1 MHETRL
7 HVASSRVEAGIQKI
21 LRTEETEHM
30 KKFIYL
36 SLALVVVFGI
46 AVYLKFSG
54 TNAHA
59 AAESTSIRPVAVAVA
74 KQQSLE
80 NTVTL
85 SGEFRPFQVVD
96 VHAKVAGY
104 IKKISV
110 DVGDKVRTG
119 QVMAVLEV
127 PELSAQILGAE
138 ASVKRSQDA
147 IRRAQSDMARAKS
160 GHAATHLAYSRLK
173 QASDARPGLIAEQE
187 LDDALAKD
195 QEAEAQVE
203 SEAAALSEANNQ
215 LSIAQ
220 AERGQLAAMESY
232 TNITA
237 PFDAVVTKRYADT
250 GSLIQAGT
258 SSNTQAMPVVQL
270 AEWSKLRLV
279 VPVPESA
286 VSDIH
291 LGTIVQVKVP
301 DLKRTFDGKVARFA
315 DALSDETRT
324 MHTEIDVENKN
335 GALVEGMYAETSVVL
350 QHKDDALAI
359 PTEAIARNG
368 SKATVLLVDSQDRI
382 EEREVT
388 IGAEGNNR
396 VEITSGLKP
405 NDRVVIG
412 NRSEFRTGDRVQPQ
426 SADIPDTG
434 AQL

>member
-1 MHETRL
+1 
-7 HVASSRVEAGIQKI
+7 
-21 LRTEETEHM
+21 M
-30 KKFIYL
+30 KKKWIYL
-36 SLALVVVFGI
+36 AVATALAVLGTV
-46 AVYLKFSG
+46 VYLRFSG
-54 TNAHA
+54 MDAHA
-59 AAESTSIRPVAVAVA
+59 APAAATVRVATVAIA
-74 KQQSLE
+74 KE
-80 NTVTL
+80 EPIVDTVTL

-104 IKKISV
+104 IRKIYV
-110 DVGDKVRTG
+110 DVGDKVKAGR
-119 QVMAVLEV
+119 VMAVLEV

-138 ASVKRSQDA
+138 ASVKRSGDA
-147 IRRAQSDMARAKS
+147 IRRAQSEMVRAKS
-160 GHAATHLAYSRLK
+160 SHAATHLAYARLK

-195 QEAEAQVE
+195 QESEAQVE

-220 AERGQLAAMESY
+220 AERKQLAAMESY
-232 TNITA
+232 TQITA

-250 GSLIQAGT
+250 GSLIQSGT
-258 SSNTQAMPVVQL
+258 ASNTQAMPVVQL

-286 VSDIH
+286 VSSIR
-291 LGTIVQVKVP
+291 LGTIVKVKVP
-301 DLKRTFDGKVARFA
+301 DLNRAFEGKVARFA

-324 MHTEIDVENKN
+324 MHTEIDVDNKS

-350 QHKDDALAI
+350 QHKDNALAI
-359 PTEAIARNG
+359 PTQAIARNG
-368 SKATVLLVDSQDRI
+368 SKATVLIVDAQNRI

-388 IGAEGNNR
+388 IGEEGNNR

-405 NDRVVIG
+405 DDRVVLG
-412 NRSEFRTGDRVQPQ
+412 SRSEFRKGDRVQPK
-426 SADIPDTG
+426 PVDTSEGG

>member
-1 MHETRL
+1 
-7 HVASSRVEAGIQKI
+7 
-21 LRTEETEHM
+21 M
-30 KKFIYL
+30 KKKWIYL
-36 SLALVVVFGI
+36 AVAAAVAVLGTV
-46 AVYLKFSG
+46 VYLRFSG
-54 TNAHA
+54 TDAHA
-59 AAESTSIRPVAVAVA
+59 APAAASVRVAAVAIA
-74 KQQSLE
+74 KE
-80 NTVTL
+80 EPIVDTVTL

-104 IKKISV
+104 IRKIYV
-110 DVGDKVRTG
+110 DVGDKVKAG

-138 ASVKRSQDA
+138 ASVKRSEDA
-147 IRRAQSDMARAKS
+147 IRRAQSEMVRAKS
-160 GHAATHLAYSRLK
+160 SHAATHLAYSRLK

-195 QEAEAQVE
+195 QESEAQVE
-203 SEAAALSEANNQ
+203 SETAALSETNNQ

-220 AERGQLAAMESY
+220 AERKQLAAMESY
-232 TNITA
+232 TQITA

-250 GSLIQAGT
+250 GSLIQSGT
-258 SSNTQAMPVVQL
+258 ASNTQAMPVVQL

-286 VSDIH
+286 VSSIH
-291 LGTIVQVKVP
+291 LGTIVKVKVP
-301 DLKRTFDGKVARFA
+301 DLNRAFEGKVARFA

-324 MHTEIDVENKN
+324 MHTEIDVDNKS

-359 PTEAIARNG
+359 PTQAIARNG
-368 SKATVLLVDSQDRI
+368 SKATVLIVDAQNRI

-388 IGAEGNNR
+388 IGEEGDNR
-396 VEITSGLKP
+396 VEVTSGLKP
-405 NDRVVIG
+405 DDRVVLG
-412 NRSEFRTGDRVQPQ
+412 SRSEFRTGDRVQPK
-426 SADIPDTG
+426 PVDTSEEG

>member
-1 MHETRL
+1 MKVPH
-7 HVASSRVEAGIQKI
+7 
-21 LRTEETEHM
+21 TEETENM
-30 KKFIYL
+30 KKKIIYVT
-36 SLALVVVFGI
+36 LVVAAF
-46 AVYLKFSG
+46 AVAAYLRFTG

-59 AAESTSIRPVAVAVA
+59 APETMMVRPAAVAVA
-74 KQQSLE
+74 KRQPLE

-119 QVMAVLEV
+119 EVMAVLEV

-138 ASVKRSQDA
+138 ASVKRSEDA
-147 IRRAQSDMARAKS
+147 IRRAQSEMARAKS
-160 GHAATHLAYSRLK
+160 SHAATHLAYSRLK

-195 QEAEAQVE
+195 QEAESQVE

-215 LSIAQ
+215 LSISQ
-220 AERGQLAAMESY
+220 AERKQLAAMESY
-232 TNITA
+232 TQITA
-237 PFDAVVTKRYADT
+237 PFNAVVTKRYADT

-301 DLKRTFDGKVARFA
+301 DLKRIFEGKVARFA

-324 MHTEIDVENKN
+324 MHTEIDVDNKS
-335 GALVEGMYAETSVVL
+335 GAVVEGMYAETSIIL
-350 QHKDDALAI
+350 QHADSALAV
-359 PTEAIARNG
+359 PTQAIARNG
-368 SKATVLLVDSQDRI
+368 SKATVLIVDAQDRI
-382 EEREVT
+382 QEREIT
-388 IGAEGNNR
+388 IGEEGNNQ
-396 VEITSGLKP
+396 VEVTSGLQP

-412 NRSEFRTGDRVQPQ
+412 NRSEFRTGDRVEPKPVPEGSEQ
-426 SADIPDTG
+426 G

>member
-1 MHETRL
+1 
-7 HVASSRVEAGIQKI
+7 
-21 LRTEETEHM
+21 M
-30 KKFIYL
+30 KKKWIYL
-36 SLALVVVFGI
+36 AVAAALAVLGTV
-46 AVYLKFSG
+46 VYLRFSG
-54 TNAHA
+54 TDAHA
-59 AAESTSIRPVAVAVA
+59 APAAASVRVAAVAIA
-74 KQQSLE
+74 KE
-80 NTVTL
+80 EPIVDTVTL

-104 IKKISV
+104 IRKIYV
-110 DVGDKVRTG
+110 DVGDKVKAG

-138 ASVKRSQDA
+138 ASVKRSEDA
-147 IRRAQSDMARAKS
+147 IRRAQSEMVRAKS
-160 GHAATHLAYSRLK
+160 SHAATHLAYSRLK

-195 QEAEAQVE
+195 QESEAQVE

-220 AERGQLAAMESY
+220 AERKQLAAMESY
-232 TNITA
+232 TQITA

-250 GSLIQAGT
+250 GSLIQSGT
-258 SSNTQAMPVVQL
+258 ASNTQAMPVVQL

-286 VSDIH
+286 VSSIH
-291 LGTIVQVKVP
+291 LGTIVKVKVP
-301 DLKRTFDGKVARFA
+301 DLNRAFEGKVARFA

-324 MHTEIDVENKN
+324 MHTEIDVDNKS

-359 PTEAIARNG
+359 PTQAIARNG
-368 SKATVLLVDSQDRI
+368 SKATVLIVDAQNRI

-388 IGAEGNNR
+388 IGEEGNNR
-396 VEITSGLKP
+396 VEVTSGLKP
-405 NDRVVIG
+405 DDRVVLG
-412 NRSEFRTGDRVQPQ
+412 SRSEFRTGDRVQPK
-426 SADIPDTG
+426 PVDTTEEG